1 MTYKA
6 ASLKHWM
13 INLLVLLL
21 AVVFLTPFYL
31 SVATSFKT
39 PLEIAESVLA
49 LPQKLAFANYSKAM
63 DTMNMGRSFFNS
75 LIVTAAST
83 TLIILSSAMG
93 AYVIARNYAKRGYRF
108 AEALLLAAL
117 MIPFQIIMI
126 PVYKLLKT
134 TMLLNSLT
142 GAVLILVG
150 TSIPYCTFLLIGFI
164 KSVPRELEE
173 AAIIDGCGPYR
184 TFWQI
189 VFPLL
194 KPITSCLAVLY
205 VLWMWNDF
213 NVALIVL
220 QKEAVKTLT
229 VQQFYFFGENSTEYG
244 LAFAAACLSMIPIVA
259 VFLLAQKYIIE
270 GLTAG
275 ALKG

>member
-1 MTYKA
+1 MRLRA
-6 ASLKHWM
+6 ANLKQWSV
-13 INLLVLLL
+13 NLLVLAL
-21 AVVFLTPFYL
+21 ALIFLTPFYL
-31 SVATSFKT
+31 SVVTSFKT
-39 PLEIAESVLA
+39 PLEIAESVLS
-49 LPQKLAFANYSKAM
+49 LPEKLAFANYSKAM
-63 DTMNMGRSFFNS
+63 DMMNMGRSFFNS
-75 LIVTAAST
+75 LIVTVAST
-83 TLIILSSAMG
+83 TLIILSSSMG
-93 AYVIARNYAKRGYRF
+93 AYVIARNYAKRGYRMT
-108 AEALLLAAL
+108 EVLLLAAL

-134 TMLLNSLT
+134 TLLLNSLT
-142 GAVLILVG
+142 GAILILVG

-173 AAIIDGCGPYR
+173 SAIIDGCGPYR

-244 LAFAAACLSMIPIVA
+244 LAFAAACLSMLPIVA

>member
-1 MTYKA
+1 MRLRA
-6 ASLKHWM
+6 ANLKQWSV
-13 INLLVLLL
+13 NLLVLAL
-21 AVVFLTPFYL
+21 ALIFLTPFYL
-31 SVATSFKT
+31 SVVTSFKT
-39 PLEIAESVLA
+39 PLEIAESVLS
-49 LPQKLAFANYSKAM
+49 LPEKLAFANYSKAM
-63 DTMNMGRSFFNS
+63 DMMNMGRSFFNS

-83 TLIILSSAMG
+83 TLIILSSSMG
-93 AYVIARNYAKRGYRF
+93 AYVIARNYAKRGYRM
-108 AEALLLAAL
+108 AEVLLLAAL

-134 TMLLNSLT
+134 TLLLNSLT
-142 GAVLILVG
+142 GAILILVG

-173 AAIIDGCGPYR
+173 SAIIDGCGPYR

-244 LAFAAACLSMIPIVA
+244 LAFAAACLSMLPIVA

>member
-1 MTYKA
+1 MRLPFYKQW
-6 ASLKHWM
+6 SV
-13 INLLVLLL
+13 NLLVLAL
-21 AVVFLTPFYL
+21 AIVFLIPFYL
-31 SVATSFKT
+31 SVVTSFKSL
-39 PLEIAESVLA
+39 LEIAESVLS
-49 LPQKLAFANYSKAM
+49 LPKSLMFDNYAKAIETIKL
-63 DTMNMGRSFFNS
+63 GRSFVNS
-75 LIVTAAST
+75 AIITAAST
-83 TLIILSSAMG
+83 VLILLSSSMG
-93 AYVIARNYAKRGYRF
+93 AYVIARNYAKRGYRLL
-108 AEALLLAAL
+108 EALLLAAL
-117 MIPFQIIMI
+117 MVPFQIIMI

-134 TMLLNSLT
+134 TDLLNSLT

-173 AAIIDGCGPYR
+173 SAIIDGCGPYR

-194 KPITSCLAVLY
+194 KPITSCLSVLY

-213 NVALIVL
+213 NVSLIVL
-220 QKEAVKTLT
+220 QKDVVKTLT

-244 LAFAAACLSMIPIVA
+244 LAFAAACLSMLPIVT
-259 VFLLAQKYIIE
+259 VFLGAQKYIIE